1 MKRAVKSA
9 VKSSVRSVVRHTYVL
24 ITSLAILVGGG
35 LIIHTPS
42 AEAAPE
48 DRGEKGAM
56 FSLGAGGFVGTGTDT
71 EASDV
76 GGVMGSTFTFSAREE
91 VWPKLSLGLAGCYH
105 MGTSD
110 RFEELSLGALYIDAR
125 WRFGGGL
132 RGLNLSGGLGI
143 GGGGFAASVS
153 GAEDA
158 SAGGAIWRVGVGY
171 ELGPKEVGWS
181 VTPTLSYEQL
191 RAQMDSEV
199 SLNLISLSV
208 ELTWELGR

>member
-1 MKRAVKSA
+1 MKRAK
-9 VKSSVRSVVRHTYVL
+9 KREIRSSIKRAYILLV
-24 ITSLAILVGGG
+24 SLATLVGCG
-35 LIIHTPS
+35 LIVHTPS

-71 EASDV
+71 EASEV
-76 GGVMGSTFTFSAREE
+76 GGLMGSTFTFSAREE
-91 VWPKLSLGLAGCYH
+91 VWPKLSLGLAGRYH

-110 RFEELSLGALYIDAR
+110 SFEELSLGALYIDAR

-143 GGGGFAASVS
+143 GGGGFATSVS